1 MFERFDCIFL
11 KSGYF
16 YPFIFR
22 LLRMYNDGAGPAAP
36 DLQTTRPRALSVSE
50 LNHQAR
56 HLLETSFMQ
65 VWVEGELSGFS
76 QPSSG
81 HWYFSLKDR
90 KCQIRCAMFRGM
102 NQRIRTPPKEGDQ
115 VRIRG
120 KVTLYE
126 NRGDFQIIVEHIEP
140 AGLGALQQTFEELK
154 LKLQAEGLLDQSQKK
169 PLPSTPRHIG
179 VITSATGAAIH
190 DILTV
195 LARRCP
201 AIPITLYPTAVQGK
215 AATTDIVEAIEA
227 ARSHGVADVL
237 IIGRGGGSLEDL
249 WCFNEEAVARAIAA
263 CDIPTVSAVGH
274 EVDVTIA
281 DFVADLRAPTPSAAA
296 EKISPDQLQWLQQ
309 LRERQSRLSNAMT
322 LALKRLSTQLGHLSA
337 RLRDPRRDLMEK
349 AQRMDDLE
357 VRLQKAISQRLTTA
371 GVRHDHLHQR
381 LVTQSPRRQVSASD
395 EALQRVRERLAS
407 SIDQQLRQRQTK
419 LEHAA
424 QTLNLVS
431 PLATLGRGY
440 AIVRDNHG
448 KIIRDTSQVSPGDTL
463 SARVARGEVQAKVI
477 SIKPGDLDPPN

>member
-1 MFERFDCIFL
+1 MT
-11 KSGYF
+11 S
-16 YPFIFR
+16 P
-22 LLRMYNDGAGPAAP
+22 
-36 DLQTTRPRALSVSE
+36 LQDTRPRALSVSE

-56 HLLETSFMQ
+56 HLLESSFMQ

-76 QPSSG
+76 RPSSG

-90 KCQIRCAMFRGM
+90 KCQVRCAMFRGL
-102 NQRIRTPPKEGDQ
+102 NQRIRTLPKEGDQ

-140 AGLGALQQTFEELK
+140 AGLGALQQAFDELK
-154 LKLQAEGLLDQSQKK
+154 RKLLAEGLFDNARKK
-169 PLPSTPRHIG
+169 PLPSLPKHIG
-179 VITSATGAAIH
+179 VVTSPTGAAIH

-201 AIPITLYPTAVQGK
+201 AIPVTLYPTAVQGE
-215 AATTDIVEAIEA
+215 AATSDIVRAIERA
-227 ARSHGVADVL
+227 QAHGVADVL

-263 CDIPTVSAVGH
+263 CTIPTVSAVGH

-296 EKISPDQLQWLQQ
+296 EKISPDQSDWLKQ
-309 LRERQSRLSNAMT
+309 LREREFRLSNAME
-322 LALKRLSTQLGHLSA
+322 LALKRLNTQLGHLAA
-337 RLRDPRRDLMEK
+337 RLRDPRRELLEK
-349 AQRMDDLE
+349 AQRMDELE
-357 VRLQKAISQRLTTA
+357 LRLGKAIRQRLSTVST
-371 GVRHDHLHQR
+371 RNDHLRQR
-381 LVTQSPRRQVSASD
+381 LVMQSPGRQLSQNQATVNRITDQLVSLMQQGLRYRR
-395 EALQRVRERLAS
+395 EN
-407 SIDQQLRQRQTK
+407 

-424 QTLNLVS
+424 QTLNVVS

-440 AIVRDNHG
+440 AIVRDSDG
-448 KIIRDTSQVSPGDTL
+448 RIIREASAVSAGETV
-463 SARVARGEVQAKVI
+463 SARVAKGELTAKVT
-477 SIKPGDLDPPN
+477 SVKSAEETEP

>member
-1 MFERFDCIFL
+1 
-11 KSGYF
+11 
-16 YPFIFR
+16 
-22 LLRMYNDGAGPAAP
+22 
-36 DLQTTRPRALSVSE
+36 
-50 LNHQAR
+50 
-56 HLLETSFMQ
+56 MQ

-76 QPSSG
+76 RPSSG

-90 KCQIRCAMFRGM
+90 KCQVRCAMFRGM

-140 AGLGALQQTFEELK
+140 AGLGALQQAFEELK
-154 LKLQAEGLLDQSQKK
+154 RKLLAEGLFDQARKK
-169 PLPSTPRHIG
+169 PLPSLPRHIG
-179 VITSATGAAIH
+179 VVTSPTGAAIH

-201 AIPITLYPTAVQGK
+201 AIPVTLYPTAVQGK
-215 AATTDIVEAIEA
+215 AATADIIGAIEA
-227 ARSHGVADVL
+227 AQNHGVADVL

-249 WCFNEEAVARAIAA
+249 WCFNEEAVARAIAG
-263 CDIPTVSAVGH
+263 CRIPTVSAVGH

-296 EKISPDQLQWLQQ
+296 EKISPDQSDWLRQ
-309 LRERQSRLSNAMT
+309 LRERQFRLSNAME
-322 LALKRLSTQLGHLSA
+322 LALKRTGTQLGHLAA
-337 RLRDPRRDLMEK
+337 RLRDPRRELLEK
-349 AQRMDDLE
+349 AQRMDELE
-357 VRLQKAISQRLTTA
+357 LRLEKAIRQRLTTI
-371 GVRHDHLHQR
+371 GVRNDHLSQR
-381 LVTQSPRRQVSASD
+381 LVMQSPRRQLSD
-395 EALQRVRERLAS
+395 SQESLRRTSERLAS
-407 SIDQQLRQRQTK
+407 VMQQNLRQRRDT

-440 AIVRDNHG
+440 AIVRDSTG
-448 KIIRDTSQVSPGDTL
+448 KIVRDTSEIGPGDTI
-463 SARVARGEVQAKVI
+463 SARVARGEMTAKVT
-477 SIKPGDLDPPN
+477 SVKSAQETGP

>member
-1 MFERFDCIFL
+1 
-11 KSGYF
+11 
-16 YPFIFR
+16 
-22 LLRMYNDGAGPAAP
+22 MYNDGSGPATP
-36 DLQTTRPRALSVSE
+36 HLQDTRPRALSVSE

-56 HLLETSFMQ
+56 HLLESSFMQ

-76 QPSSG
+76 RPSSG

-102 NQRIRTPPKEGDQ
+102 NQRIRTLPKEGDQ

-140 AGLGALQQTFEELK
+140 AGLGALQQAFEELK
-154 LKLQAEGLLDQSQKK
+154 RKLLAEGLFDQARKK
-169 PLPSTPRHIG
+169 PLPSLPRHIG
-179 VITSATGAAIH
+179 VVTSPTGAAIH

-201 AIPITLYPTAVQGK
+201 AIPVTLYPTAVQGQ
-215 AATTDIVEAIEA
+215 AATADIVRAIESA
-227 ARSHGVADVL
+227 QNHGVADVL

-249 WCFNEEAVARAIAA
+249 WCFNEELVARAIAG
-263 CDIPTVSAVGH
+263 CRIPTVSAVGH

-296 EKISPDQLQWLQQ
+296 EKISPDQSDWLRQ
-309 LRERQSRLSNAMT
+309 LREREFRLANTMG
-322 LALKRLSTQLGHLSA
+322 LALKRLGTQLGHLSA
-337 RLRDPRRDLMEK
+337 RLRDPRRELLEK
-349 AQRMDDLE
+349 AQRMDELE
-357 VRLQKAISQRLTTA
+357 LRLQKAIRQRLTTV
-371 GVRHDHLHQR
+371 GVRNDHLRQR
-381 LVTQSPRRQVSASD
+381 LAMQSPRRQLSENR
-395 EALQRVRERLAS
+395 EALRRVSDRLAS
-407 SIDQQLRQRQTK
+407 VIQQDLRQRRDN

-424 QTLNLVS
+424 QTLNMVS

-440 AIVRDNHG
+440 AIVRDTSG
-448 KIIRDTSQVSPGDTL
+448 KIIREASELGPGDSI
-463 SARVARGEVQAKVI
+463 SARVARGELTAKVI
-477 SIKPGDLDPPN
+477 SVKSEQETGP